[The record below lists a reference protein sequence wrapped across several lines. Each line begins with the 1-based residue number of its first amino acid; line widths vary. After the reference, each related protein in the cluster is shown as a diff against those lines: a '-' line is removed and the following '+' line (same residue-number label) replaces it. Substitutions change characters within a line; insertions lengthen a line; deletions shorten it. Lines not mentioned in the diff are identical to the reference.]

1 VLTSLDAADF
11 SAAGGG
17 DRASMDRAF
26 HVVHQRLVLSS
37 GTVLIPV
44 LSGRLWWGIVL
55 RSINHMVQVVVEAE
69 RHGRELVG
77 AADRDPALV
86 VVNTSS
92 EGKNAGGWDERVV
105 DRLFLV
111 LATAICRTILRTS
124 NSPVTLS
131 RVAETLRRG
140 APVVVVEMNR
150 GEPHDSAE
158 RLLAFFTLLQSATP
172 GAAGALLRNPCG
184 RGWGQTHA
192 SRRLRG
198 LVRLVVDPHRSGK
211 DTFDEDESAEELMN
225 GRDLSEYE
233 MESAHTMTYHDSE
246 DGKEGARDGLDERRR
261 GGSRGSGGGTES
273 QAGGS
278 ARGSV
283 CVCRDRRRQ
292 EGSSRSNSG
301 GGRRRAMDQQDGAD
315 HALLLSDVVAAVQ
328 RHFGHGGGAHGD
340 DDADARAR
348 RARRESDLG
357 AQDEGEGGHEG
368 RHQGEA
374 RSGARGGSGAGPDVR
389 AAADGAICGNV
400 GVANDGCA
408 AGQSQGGDRSSAD
421 GDNDA
426 DVRAFRA
433 RRDRARGGHDGRD
446 GGRESWHHGGAHAGA
461 RGDGVAGPNVGPVG
475 VGARIDQARDEQVGP
490 NDGQQ

>member
-1 VLTSLDAADF
+1 MSIGGLRVLTSLDAADF
-11 SAAGGG
+11 SAAGSG
-17 DRASMDRAF
+17 DWAFMDRAC

-44 LSGRLWWGIVL
+44 LSGWLWWGIVL
-55 RSINHMVQVVVEAE
+55 RSITHMVQVVVEAE

-86 VVNTSS
+86 LVNTSS
-92 EGKNAGGWDERVV
+92 EGKGEGGWDERVV

-111 LATAICRTILRTS
+111 LATAICRTNLRTS

-131 RVAETLRRG
+131 RVAETLRRE

-172 GAAGALLRNPCG
+172 GAAGVLLGNPCE
-184 RGWGQTHA
+184 RGWGQAHA

-211 DTFDEDESAEELMN
+211 DTFDEDEPAEELMN

-233 MESAHTMTYHDSE
+233 MESTHTMTYHDSE
-246 DGKEGARDGLDERRR
+246 NGRVRARDGLDESRR

-315 HALLLSDVVAAVQ
+315 HALLLNDVVAAV
-328 RHFGHGGGAHGD
+328 
-340 DDADARAR
+340 
-348 RARRESDLG
+348 
-357 AQDEGEGGHEG
+357 
-368 RHQGEA
+368 
-374 RSGARGGSGAGPDVR
+374 
-389 AAADGAICGNV
+389 
-400 GVANDGCA
+400 
-408 AGQSQGGDRSSAD
+408 
-421 GDNDA
+421 
-426 DVRAFRA
+426 
-433 RRDRARGGHDGRD
+433 
-446 GGRESWHHGGAHAGA
+446 
-461 RGDGVAGPNVGPVG
+461 
-475 VGARIDQARDEQVGP
+475 
-490 NDGQQ
+490 